1 MKAVLLTFSGSTKLL
16 ALSLFYACT
25 PTGGAI
31 YPYFLRYLCDNYGVP
46 KTFLISGLFS
56 NVCIIFALGLS
67 VPEQTVNTMFKDDKT
82 KSNKCQSSLKNSN
95 LAATDCED
103 SKCSQVV
110 LSENQE
116 KTEIRSQKWTKTLQ
130 VIFRNV
136 PFILFAVGQSLSVS
150 SFRVLSVFITD
161 ILREK
166 EFSSTEATLA
176 YTVFSFSVI
185 PGRLLPGL
193 VSKLPVGGPSSC
205 VVLVTFLSA
214 PAIIGLKLVTGHE
227 LAVLVCA
234 LCGLAFGVAYS
245 SNAVCITGLVSAQYQ
260 TPAVGISSGLTGV
273 VVAIT
278 GPLSGE
284 YYCIYSNYIHPNTW
298 LSDYDSLFRYSLL
311 LPPALLSA
319 YSRLW
324 PILQIV

>member
-16 ALSLFYACT
+16 ALSLYYACT

-56 NVCIIFALGLS
+56 SVCIIFALGLS
-67 VPEQTVNTMFKDDKT
+67 VPEQTVNTMFKDDTT
-82 KSNKCQSSLKNSN
+82 KSNECQSRPYNSH
-95 LAATDCED
+95 LACTDYED

-110 LSENQE
+110 LAENQE
-116 KTEIRSQKWTKTLQ
+116 KADFVRSQKWTKTIQ
-130 VIFRNV
+130 VLFRNV

-150 SFRVLSVFITD
+150 SFRVLSVFVTD
-161 ILREK
+161 ILKEK
-166 EFSSTEATLA
+166 GFSSIEATLA

-205 VVLVTFLSA
+205 VVIVTFLSA

-245 SNAVCITGLVSAQYQ
+245 SNAVCITGLVSAEYQ

-273 VVAIT
+273 VVAVT

-284 YYCIYSNYIHPNTW
+284 YHSIYAT
-298 LSDYDSLFRYSLL
+298 RKYS
-311 LPPALLSA
+311 S
-319 YSRLW
+319 
-324 PILQIV
+324 